1 MSTCWRKT
9 RGYYLTTRH
18 MSCHRREKSGVCC
31 LCLCV
36 SLSLCGKSQMFRLSE
51 SPPCTD
57 LLHLLLRAAIPR
69 EAIEQRGGVE
79 GMFPLCEKQVSSK

>member
-1 MSTCWRKT
+1 MCAA
-9 RGYYLTTRH
+9 
-18 MSCHRREKSGVCC
+18 CVCVC
-31 LCLCV
+31 L